1 MPHADALTSTPTA
14 AIGYY
19 GSNPWVRTLRLLLG
33 ATQRVWPSLGARAA
47 YRLFGTPLP
56 PKWINR
62 RHGPEKQSWHRER
75 WAFERGGLG
84 VYWPRATP
92 EANDAPLVLLVHGWG
107 GHAGQ
112 MLALADAIA
121 AQGLRPVLLEMPAH
135 GHSGGTASNLP
146 QFARAIEYVSGRL
159 VAQGHRVRAIV
170 GHSLG
175 ANALAFAAGRGLAAE
190 RLVLIAPPASPYE
203 YTRYFA
209 HVFGLHEGTRAAM
222 QRLIE
227 AREAMLMPGFEPAAV
242 GPRITQPTLL
252 VHDRDDRVNA
262 VADSQAYREAIVG
275 ARLMVTRG
283 LGHRKILQAPEVA
296 KAVADF
302 AVGANVR

>member
-1 MPHADALTSTPTA
+1 MPHATAMTSTPTA

-19 GSNPWVRTLRLLLG
+19 GANPWVRTLRLVLG

-56 PKWINR
+56 PKWLSR
-62 RHGPEKQSWHRER
+62 RHAPAERDWHRER
-75 WAFERGGLG
+75 WAFEQGELGL
-84 VYWPRATP
+84 YWPRVTP
-92 EANDAPLVLLVHGWG
+92 EASDAPIVLLAHGWG

-112 MLALADAIA
+112 MLALADALA
-121 AQGLRPVLLEMPAH
+121 ARGLRPVLLEMPAH
-135 GHSGGTASNLP
+135 GRSSGSFSNLP

-159 VAQGHRVRAIV
+159 AAQGHRLRAIAA
-170 GHSLG
+170 HSLG

-190 RLVLIAPPASPYE
+190 RLMLIAPPASPYE

-209 HVFGLHEGTRAAM
+209 HVFGLREATRAAM

-227 AREAMLMPGFEPAAV
+227 AREAMLMPSFEPAAV
-242 GPRITQPTLL
+242 GPRIAQPTLL

-262 VADSQAYREAIVG
+262 FADSEAYRDAIAG
-275 ARLMVTRG
+275 AKLVATRG
-283 LGHRKILQAPEVA
+283 LGHRKVLQAPEVLRS
-296 KAVADF
+296 VADF
-302 AVGANVR
+302 VADPARP